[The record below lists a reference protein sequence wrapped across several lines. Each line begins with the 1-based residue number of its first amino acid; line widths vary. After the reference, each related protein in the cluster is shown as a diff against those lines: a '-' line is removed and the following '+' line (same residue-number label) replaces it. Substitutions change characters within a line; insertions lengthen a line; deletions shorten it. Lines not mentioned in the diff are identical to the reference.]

1 MRALYTF
8 IPLWVTIDT
17 ASRLRRAQVPGYSPG
32 IHLLESRRYIMRNRF
47 IPLALVMVSIGLAG
61 QLSAQPIT
69 SRVAALP
76 SDAKL
81 AGPGVVY
88 SNSFFQERYMQLGR
102 TIAYGLFIGGAFQQA
117 VWRATGKYEGKAPVR
132 QEANAFEQLLGDFD
146 VTGHVNQRLR
156 ARISEAR
163 HLEIEFT
170 NDAALA
176 EALVSLASSG
186 TKAGDEVK
194 IAAQGRDVMCV
205 VKVSYGFGAR
215 AGREQLGFKKTY
227 RPFIRLLSVVRKN
240 STGEVIWHGAVIAWA
255 AKGYKGREAKEISRE
270 ELLDTFKT
278 VSDDAISL
286 LIRSLNGESLSPMGD
301 LVDETKE
308 DGRF

>member
-1 MRALYTF
+1 MK
-8 IPLWVTIDT
+8 I
-17 ASRLRRAQVPGYSPG
+17 
-32 IHLLESRRYIMRNRF
+32 RF
-47 IPLALVMVSIGLAG
+47 ISLALVMVAIGLAG
-61 QLSAQPIT
+61 QLSAQPVT

-76 SDAKL
+76 PDAKL
-81 AGPGVVY
+81 GGTGVVY

-132 QEANAFEQLLGDFD
+132 QEANAFEALLGDFD
-146 VTGHVNQRLR
+146 VTGSVNERLR
-156 ARISEAR
+156 ARMPEAR
-163 HLEIEFT
+163 HFEIEFT

-176 EALVSLASSG
+176 EALVSLASSEAK
-186 TKAGDEVK
+186 TGDETARK
-194 IAAQGRDVMCV
+194 IAVEGRDVMCV

-227 RPFIRLLSVVRKN
+227 RPFVRLLGVVRKN
-240 STGEVIWHGAVIAWA
+240 STGEVIWHGAVIAWS
-255 AKGYKGREAKEISRE
+255 AKGYKGREAKEIPRA
-270 ELLDTFKT
+270 ELVDAFKT
-278 VSDDAISL
+278 VSEDAISL
-286 LIRSLNGESLSPMGD
+286 LIRSLNGESLSPMGQ